1 MWHSTGQKSLQ
12 YLVHILEERMIN
24 SFWNLLT
31 FTGLFSDKI
40 STRKLIEWIKMK
52 YDTFFGDRQLLQPE
66 FYERRRVK
74 IFFQEFLDNF
84 IEFFNNYYKILNE
97 IHSFCLFVFMLRI
110 SKFQN
115 TAFLLVKIQ
124 ILIDFLCWHDDK
136 EDI

>member
-1 MWHSTGQKSLQ
+1 
-12 YLVHILEERMIN
+12 
-24 SFWNLLT
+24 
-31 FTGLFSDKI
+31 
-40 STRKLIEWIKMK
+40 MK